1 MTPWL
6 IAAAIYGVLFLAFA
20 LANAA
25 HTSDDEHSCPPPDDR
40 ARFDAIVRNW
50 DDGVSDVRVI
60 VGCFLCAFVCCA
72 IALALP

>member
-6 IAAAIYGVLFLAFA
+6 IAAAAYFLLFLAFA

-25 HTSDDEHSCPPPDDR
+25 RTSDDEHSCPEPDDR
-40 ARFDAIVRNW
+40 AKFDAIVRHM
-50 DDGVSDVRVI
+50 DDGRSDVRVI